1 MTSYTPYMP
10 PTDNTPAVERI
21 RPFSLAGRLDRW
33 RYVAYALS
41 AVVAVTVILFF
52 AGFALLYLGSLGR
65 LLYIT
70 TSVLLC
76 YAFLP
81 IFMTILTVK
90 RCHDF
95 NMGGWLAVLWLVPI
109 VNLVFCFIP
118 GTKGE
123 NKYGLPLSTPSL
135 FTRTIAIA
143 LPILLIG
150 GFLATGSS
158 QLSESLNATSSPA
171 PTTTTLQSYQP

>member
-10 PTDNTPAVERI
+10 PPDSAPAEERI

-33 RYVAYALS
+33 RYVALALG
-41 AVVAVTVILFF
+41 AIVAVMLILFI

-65 LLYIT
+65 MLYIGS
-70 TSVLLC
+70 SVLLC

-81 IFMTILTVK
+81 IFLMILTVK

-95 NMGGWLAVLWLVPI
+95 NMGGWLAVLLLIPV

-118 GTKGE
+118 GTKTE
-123 NKYGLPLSTPSL
+123 NKYGLPPSTPSSL
-135 FTRTIAIA
+135 TRTIAIV

-150 GFLATGSS
+150 GFLATGTS
-158 QLSESLNATSSPA
+158 QLSDSSNATSSPA
-171 PTTTTLQSYQP
+171 PTTLQSYQP